1 MQVSIQINAT
11 PPRWLASRRRRVVAA
26 VGVAIA
32 LVVPGLALAN
42 HQFSDVPTA
51 STFHT
56 NVARVYG
63 ARITNG
69 CAPDLYCPDDAVSR
83 GQMAAFIARSAGR
96 VETATMGFFTI
107 GTDAAV
113 IAGTVVIRA
122 GDVPG
127 GTANIVI
134 RTDLG
139 AYTYSAPSDAIYRI
153 DIYHGASFVANT
165 WVTMPGKATFDYAAT
180 NASLSQTVAV
190 PTGVNQTFTVRVYKL
205 YGTASLTG
213 YGTLTASYAPFNGI
227 GANAAIPAAVTSG
240 ASSGGDPAK

>member
-11 PPRWLASRRRRVVAA
+11 PPRWLASRRRRAVAI

-32 LVVPGLALAN
+32 LVVPGLALAS
-42 HQFSDVPTA
+42 HQFDDVPTA

-63 ARITNG
+63 ARITAG
-69 CAPDLYCPDDAVSR
+69 CAPDLYCPDDPVSR
-83 GQMAAFIARSAGR
+83 FQMEAFIARSAGR

-107 GTDAAV
+107 GTDPNV
-113 IAGTVVIRA
+113 VAGQVVIRA

-134 RTDLG
+134 QTDIG
-139 AYTYSAPSDAIYRI
+139 AYSYSAPSDAIFRI
-153 DIYHGASFVANT
+153 DLYRGGTFVANT
-165 WVTMPGKATFDYAAT
+165 WVTLPGRTTFDYAAT
-180 NASLSQTVAV
+180 NASVSQTVIV

-213 YGTLTASYAPFNGI
+213 FGTLTGIYAPFTGI
-227 GANAAIPAAVTSG
+227 GANPSISAVAAPQIPSA
-240 ASSGGDPAK
+240 GDPAK